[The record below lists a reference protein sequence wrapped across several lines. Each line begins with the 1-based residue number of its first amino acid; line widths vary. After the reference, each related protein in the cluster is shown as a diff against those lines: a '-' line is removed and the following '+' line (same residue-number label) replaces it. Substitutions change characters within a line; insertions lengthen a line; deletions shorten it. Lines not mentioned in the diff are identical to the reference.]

1 VATQPNTQNQKRL
14 QLAVE
19 LRGCCRKVQGRR
31 QFKWKARRTYYI
43 RALVKEGGGGEY
55 LDVGM
60 RTGRKEWFPIPLSA
74 FAKPGNHIALPGP
87 PGMPAGL
94 TQGTALKCGAP
105 VCEYRYNNIPGAS
118 IQSLTSSP
126 QYPMSPSK
134 MIPVRRGT
142 FSMSTKGDNF
152 GVMMEGFYLAPVT
165 GTYTFSTRSDDASV
179 VYVATQPNTQQG
191 LIKVVELTGCCR
203 KVMGTRKVLWQQG
216 GKYYIRA
223 AVKEQ
228 QGGEYLYVGT
238 TVTTGPPPA
247 KLLSSQ
253 CQDGDVRVAPGTTIG
268 EGTDMYPEVSYKG
281 KWYPICGH
289 YFWDNDDGAT
299 SFCKRLGFRS
309 GIRGKRGGTF
319 NIDAMPVG
327 KCRAGQRLNQ
337 CNAGGHAWGNFNY
350 NNGWCKKGKN
360 IALAIKCIG
369 GKIQSCGAQAQL
381 ATKCA
386 NEHQSCKCNGM
397 VAYGHHDHKG
407 NPVWSKWKS
416 VRGSIGCTNAVFGDP
431 GVGTFKYCVCHTGS
445 VSACKDGDVRVAAGT
460 TIGEGK
466 DMYPEVNY
474 RGKWYPICGHY
485 FWDNNDGA
493 TSFCKRLGFTK
504 GTRGKRGGKF
514 NIDAMPVGKCK
525 AGQRLNQCN
534 AGGHAWGNFNYNN
547 GWCKKGK
554 NIALAIK
561 CIGGTSTSCG
571 TQAPASAS
579 TCTDG
584 DVRVSPGTTIGAGK
598 DMYPEVSYMGRWY
611 PICGHYFWD
620 NNHGAT
626 MFCKQLGF
634 RSGVLGKRG
643 ANFNIDAMPVGK
655 CRPGQHFNQCNA
667 GGHAWG
673 NFNYR
678 GGWCKKGRQYG
689 GRGVGVAIKCIGGKI
704 QSCGA
709 QAQLATKCANEHQ
722 SCKCNGMVAYGH
734 HDHRGNPVW
743 SKWKSVRGSIGCTNA
758 VFGDPGVGTV
768 KYCVCHTGSV
778 SACKD
783 GDVRVAAGTTIG
795 EGTDMY
801 PEVSYKG
808 KWYPICGH
816 YFWDNNDGATSF
828 CKQLGFSSGV
838 RGKRGGTFNIDAM
851 PVGKCKAGQ
860 RLNQCNAGGHAWGN
874 FNYNNGW
881 CKKGKNIAVAI
892 KCVGGMTSSCNK
904 LSQLKPVVTE
914 YFPIPITQFRLGE
927 GALTGGPASAPGM
940 TTGIALRC
948 GAAVCEYQ
956 YTGIGGTKVPDL
968 LRSPKFPRHPS
979 KIIKLTHG
987 TFSMT
992 MKGNNLGVMME
1003 GFVRAP
1009 VTGAYSFSTRSDDS
1023 SAVWAAQQPN
1033 TQLGLTKVV
1042 ELNGCCRKVQG
1053 KVKLQWVAGQ
1063 AYYIRA
1069 YVKEGGGGEYGQ
1081 IGMRMGN
1088 QEWFPIP
1095 ITAFVKL
1102 GSQTAAKGP
1111 SIGVRLKCGA
1121 AVCEYQY
1128 KGIGGTNVR
1137 DLTRAKNFPSKP
1149 DKIVQITTGTFSMT
1163 MKGNNLGVMMEGF
1176 VRAPITGEYTFS
1188 TRSDDSSEV
1197 WVAQKPMTQS
1207 GLTKVVELRGC
1218 CRKVQGRKKVSWKVG
1233 MPYYIR
1239 AYVKEGGGVEYGQ
1252 VGMTVEGREWFPIPI
1267 SAFVKL

>member
-299 SFCKRLGFRS
+299 SFCKRLGF
-309 GIRGKRGGTF
+309 
-319 NIDAMPVG
+319 
-327 KCRAGQRLNQ
+327 
-337 CNAGGHAWGNFNY
+337 
-350 NNGWCKKGKN
+350 
-360 IALAIKCIG
+360 
-369 GKIQSCGAQAQL
+369 
-381 ATKCA
+381 
-386 NEHQSCKCNGM
+386 
-397 VAYGHHDHKG
+397 
-407 NPVWSKWKS
+407 
-416 VRGSIGCTNAVFGDP
+416 
-431 GVGTFKYCVCHTGS
+431 
-445 VSACKDGDVRVAAGT
+445 
-460 TIGEGK
+460 
-466 DMYPEVNY
+466 
-474 RGKWYPICGHY
+474 
-485 FWDNNDGA
+485 
-493 TSFCKRLGFTK
+493 TK

-620 NNHGAT
+620 NSHGAT

-758 VFGDPGVGTV
+758 VFGDPGVGTF